1 MEDLSCEERAD
12 TYDVFK
18 DIQHREIFMTVDP
31 SSRLIWLKKKI
42 VNDN

>member
-1 MEDLSCEERAD
+1 MEELSCEERVD

-18 DIQHREIFMTVDP
+18 DIQHREIFMIADP

-42 VNDN
+42 VSDN